1 MRFMIQVRA
10 TATSERGDPPGPEYA
25 KLFEA
30 MGAFHEEM
38 ARAGVLLDG
47 AGLRPSRDGWRQRYG
62 ADGSVQRI
70 DGPFAETKEQMGGFF
85 MIEADSMKEATEWAA
100 RMPNIPNG
108 SSVEV
113 RRIMEQDHG

>member
-1 MRFMIQVRA
+1 MRYLLLIYSDETVITNMSEAEMRA
-10 TATSERGDPPGPEYA
+10 SMVPWNAYTEELRKKGKMLGGEILELTASASTVHLGEGGITS
-25 KLFEA
+25 
-30 MGAFHEEM
+30 
-38 ARAGVLLDG
+38 
-47 AGLRPSRDGWRQRYG
+47 
-62 ADGSVQRI
+62 

-85 MIEADSMKEATEWAA
+85 MIEAESMKEATEWAA